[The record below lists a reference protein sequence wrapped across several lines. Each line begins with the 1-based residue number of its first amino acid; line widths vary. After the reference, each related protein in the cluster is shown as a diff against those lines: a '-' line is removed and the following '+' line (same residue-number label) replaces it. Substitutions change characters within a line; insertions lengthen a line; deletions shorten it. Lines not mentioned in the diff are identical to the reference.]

1 MTEATLCFVI
11 IIVDDLL
18 IFKLTEA
25 SAFFGSCLFVLFD
38 RIMMMNMV
46 YLLIINLTAGCEGV
60 NRSILLFF
68 MRNYG
73 REP

>member
-25 SAFFGSCLFVLFD
+25 SAFLVHAFLCF
-38 RIMMMNMV
+38 
-46 YLLIINLTAGCEGV
+46 LTG
-60 NRSILLFF
+60 
-68 MRNYG
+68 
-73 REP
+73 